1 MKKVADFITTRYKLV
16 LAIVLLLTIPMGYFF
31 SQQKFFNHVDIYF
44 DADDPDL
51 QFYKRFQRV
60 YGNEEMAVI
69 VFKTDD
75 IFTVKNLSVIRDIS
89 EKVVSISGIQRVFSL
104 TESKEA
110 IGKNDTI
117 SFERIIPEGEL
128 KTHDLPGLKRRAL
141 ANKTVV
147 GSVVSE
153 DGKTTAIL
161 IELEPMTDNERK
173 KDILLSIMGFS
184 REIAGSAIDL
194 HFAGVPIVEVEM
206 NTLSRRDFL
215 TFTPITFI
223 IIFLIIWFLL
233 KKISLSILCQVNLL
247 VCLVWG
253 IGFFSMTGE
262 TFNIVT
268 TIIGPLLLAI
278 AVADSIHIL
287 AHYKEIYDLNGGD
300 YASAVHNAIRN
311 VWLPCLFTSL
321 TTMAGFASFVVSS
334 IRPVKMMGIYTAVG
348 VGFAFLLTITLIPTV
363 LMLFR
368 GGFGGKTVIA
378 PSSGADLPASE
389 KEPLDTHFTRALR
402 AIGEFSS
409 GRYRLLTALMALIFI
424 VSIAG
429 IFRIKFETNTMNY
442 LSEENS
448 IRKDID
454 FIESSMSGTIPF
466 VMLVQAK
473 NPEKDF
479 THPDGLKLVNT
490 IQDHLMKKIPQFS
503 TSFSTA
509 DYFKEMNKA
518 FNNDSMEYHCVP
530 ESRTDILDFYE
541 LGDSEVL
548 DRIVAPDRK
557 EVRIS
562 FMSRWDTNETAQNIH
577 NFIVSYMAKTL
588 GDDYSYK
595 ITGLSSMYL
604 NMEFKLKES
613 QRNSFLVALFIIFI
627 MMFIVCRR
635 GFLALISM
643 IVNIFPIAATLGIM
657 GWFGIPMDVSTI
669 MIASVTLGI
678 AVDDTIHFI
687 TWFTRN
693 MAVSPDRRTAI
704 VKTMRDV
711 GKPIVI
717 TSLVL
722 FIGFFVL
729 ILGSIK
735 PTQAFGVLT
744 AFSML
749 FALIGDIFFLPALLM
764 FFKPST
770 PPADIDFIMAHEAK
784 EKAGFAV

>member
-16 LAIVLLLTIPMGYFF
+16 LAIIVLLTIPMGYFF

-44 DADDPDL
+44 DANDPDL

-75 IFTVKNLSVIRDIS
+75 IFTLRNLSVIRDIS
-89 EKVVSISGIQRVFSL
+89 EKVRSISGIQRVFSL
-104 TESKEA
+104 TESEEA
-110 IGKNDTI
+110 VGKNDTI
-117 SFERIIPEGEL
+117 SFDRIIPEGEL
-128 KTHDLPGLKRRAL
+128 KTSDLPRIKRRAL
-141 ANKTVV
+141 ANKTIV
-147 GSVVSE
+147 GSVISE
-153 DGKTTAIL
+153 DGNTTAIL

-173 KDILLSIMGFS
+173 REILLSIMDFS

-215 TFTPITFI
+215 LFTPITFI
-223 IIFLIIWFLL
+223 IIFMIIWFLL
-233 KKISLSILCQVNLL
+233 KKITLSMLCQVNLL
-247 VCLVWG
+247 VCLMWG

-278 AVADSIHIL
+278 SVADSIHIL

-300 YASAVHNAIRN
+300 YASAAHNAIRN

-321 TTMAGFASFVVSS
+321 TTMAGFASFAVSS
-334 IRPVKMMGIYTAVG
+334 IRPVKMMGIFTAIG
-348 VGFAFLLTITLIPTV
+348 VGFAFLLTITFIPTV
-363 LMLFR
+363 LMMFR
-368 GGFGGKTVIA
+368 GGFGKKKAVKAGVEDDH
-378 PSSGADLPASE
+378 PVSDNP
-389 KEPLDTHFTRALR
+389 PLDNTFTRVLT
-402 AIGEFSS
+402 AIGTFSTEQH
-409 GRYRLLTALMALIFI
+409 RLLVLLMVLVFA
-424 VSIAG
+424 VSTVG

-473 NPEKDF
+473 NPAKDF
-479 THPDGLKLVNT
+479 THPDGLKLVNE
-490 IQDHLMKKIPQFS
+490 IQNHLMKKIPQFS

-509 DYFKEMNKA
+509 DYFREMNKA
-518 FNNDSMEYHCVP
+518 FNNDSLEYHRIP
-530 ESRTDILDFYE
+530 DSRTDILDFYE

-562 FMSRWDTNETAQNIH
+562 FMSRWDTNETAHNIH
-577 NFIVSYMAKTL
+577 DYIVGYMAKTL

-613 QRNSFLVALFIIFI
+613 QRNSFLVALFIISI

-635 GFLALISM
+635 GMLALISM
-643 IVNIFPIAATLGIM
+643 LVNVFPIAATLGIM
-657 GWFGIPMDVSTI
+657 GWFGIPLDVSTI

-687 TWFTRN
+687 TWYTRN
-693 MAVSPDRRTAI
+693 MAVSEDRRTAI
-704 VKTMRDV
+704 IKTFRDV

-717 TSLVL
+717 TSVVL
-722 FIGFFVL
+722 FLGFFVL

-749 FALIGDIFFLPALLM
+749 FALIGDIIFLPALLM

-770 PPADIDFIMAHEAK
+770 PPADIDFITAHEARR
-784 EKAGFAV
+784 EAGAAV